1 MSDHPSPH
9 HPTQWLSQ
17 IGPRL
22 AAQMR
27 FLIEADRLKTV
38 IRGSRIAD
46 GSRRENVAEH
56 SWHLALFA
64 MLLCEWAAEPVDACR
79 VIQMLIVHDLVEI
92 ECGDTPLFDAAQSQ
106 TQAEREAMAAEKL
119 FGILPSDQAERL
131 RSLWTEFEAAATPDA
146 RFAKSIDRFQPILLN
161 HLVRG
166 GTWSDF
172 DVDERRER
180 AVANRIADGS
190 PALWD
195 MTEKILVEAV
205 REGWLRAAPDVV
217 APPE

>member
-1 MSDHPSPH
+1 MNGHQSPG
-9 HPTQWLSQ
+9 PPDAWLSQ

-46 GSRRENVAEH
+46 GSRHENVAEH

-64 MLLCEWAAEPVDACR
+64 MLLSEWAAEPVDACR

-92 ECGDTPLFDAAQSQ
+92 ECGDTPLFDVAQSQ
-106 TQAEREAMAAEKL
+106 TQAEREAAAAEKL
-119 FGILPSDQAERL
+119 FAILPRDQEERL
-131 RSLWTEFEAAATPDA
+131 RALWTEFEAAATPDA
-146 RFAKSIDRFQPILLN
+146 RFAKSIDRLQPILLN
-161 HLVRG
+161 HLVQG

-180 AVANRIADGS
+180 MFAARIAHGA

-195 MTEKILVEAV
+195 MTDKLLVEAV
-205 REGWLRAAPDVV
+205 RAGWLRTAS
-217 APPE
+217 EESS

>member
-1 MSDHPSPH
+1 MSEPSTHLP
-9 HPTQWLSQ
+9 QEWLSQ
-17 IGPRL
+17 IAPRL
-22 AAQMR
+22 ASQMR

-56 SWHLALFA
+56 SWHLTLFA
-64 MLLCEWAAEPVDACR
+64 MLLCEWAAEPVDAGR
-79 VIQMLIVHDLVEI
+79 VIRMLIVHDLVEI
-92 ECGDTPLFDAAQSQ
+92 ECGDTPLFDVAQSQ
-106 TQAEREAMAAEKL
+106 TQAEREAVAAEQL
-119 FGILPSDQAERL
+119 FGILPLDQGEQL

-146 RFAKSIDRFQPILLN
+146 RFAKSIDRLQPILLN

-172 DVDERRER
+172 DVDEHRER
-180 AVANRIADGS
+180 TSAIRIANGA

-195 MTEKILVEAV
+195 MTDKILVEAV
-205 REGWLRAAPDVV
+205 REGWLRAA
-217 APPE
+217 AAALPE

>member
-1 MSDHPSPH
+1 MID

-27 FLIEADRLKTV
+27 FLVEADRLKTV

-64 MLLCEWAAEPVDACR
+64 MLLCEWAAEPVDSCR
-79 VIQMLIVHDLVEI
+79 VMQMLIVHDLVEI
-92 ECGDTPLFDAAQSQ
+92 ECGDTPLFDVAQSQ
-106 TQAEREAMAAEKL
+106 TQAERETAAAEKL
-119 FGILPSDQAERL
+119 FGILPPDQAERIH
-131 RSLWTEFEAAATPDA
+131 SLWTEFEAAATPDA
-146 RFAKSIDRFQPILLN
+146 RFAKAIDRFQPILLN

-166 GTWSDF
+166 GTWHDF

-180 AVANRIADGS
+180 MFATRIADGA

-205 REGWLRAAPDVV
+205 REGWLRAAPEKT
-217 APPE
+217 APQE